1 MIEKLIGPLIGV
13 LADVIPGYKTA
24 VVGFTAA
31 GMAICEISNLLFTY
45 GHAFDAVTWGAV
57 STGAG
62 LTIAIR
68 KYREMREDLINL
80 KKRESRLL

>member
-24 VVGFTAA
+24 IVGFTAA
-31 GMAICEISNLLFTY
+31 GMVICELSKTFFEY
-45 GHAFDAVTWGAV
+45 GHSFDAGTWGAV
-57 STGAG
+57 SVGAG

-68 KYREMREDLINL
+68 KYREMRENLINL
-80 KKRESRLL
+80 KKREDGLL

>member
-24 VVGFTAA
+24 AVGVLAA
-31 GMAICEISNLLFTY
+31 GMAICELSNLLFEV
-45 GHAFDAVTWGAV
+45 GHSFESGTWGAIPV
-57 STGAG
+57 GAG

-80 KKRESRLL
+80 KKKEDRLL